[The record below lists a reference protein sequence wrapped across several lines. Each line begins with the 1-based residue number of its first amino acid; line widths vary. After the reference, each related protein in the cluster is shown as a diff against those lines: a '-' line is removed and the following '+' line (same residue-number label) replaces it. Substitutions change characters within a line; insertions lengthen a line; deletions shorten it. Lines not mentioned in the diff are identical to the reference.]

1 VKLAT
6 LAAAAEAEYA
16 QGRLSEA
23 EAICRGLLRDDPDQ
37 PEALHLLGRL
47 ALQAGDTAL
56 AQALIGRAI
65 GRRPNSAAFHRSLGE
80 VLQRTGRFEESL
92 ACLER
97 ALALEPDSAATYCRA
112 GDAYQEAGRLEEAAA
127 CFERAV
133 TLDPS
138 CVRAHLACALALQ
151 QLGRLEEAARALRRG
166 LDARPADAEM
176 AFYLAALEGRSWPS
190 RAPEAF
196 IVRHFDRI
204 APSFD
209 AHLRDRLRYRVP
221 ELVAE
226 QLDCVLGGQERSLD
240 VLDAGCGTGL
250 CGPLLRPL
258 ARRLVGVDLSTRM
271 LEQAGTRG
279 VYDELRPGELTE
291 LLTRERVK
299 YDLIVATDVLIY
311 FGDLEPPFRAAARA
325 LRPDGLLAISV
336 ERSDHGEYVLHAGA
350 RYAHGAD
357 YVRRTAAAAGLTE
370 VGSAECEL
378 RLELGRPV
386 AGLVG
391 IFRS

>member
-1 VKLAT
+1 MKLAT

-47 ALQAGDTAL
+47 ALEAGDTAL

-65 GRRPNSAAFHRSLGE
+65 GRRPNAAAFHRSLGE
-80 VLQRTGRFEESL
+80 VLQRTGRLEESL

-97 ALALEPDSAATYCRA
+97 ALTLEPDSAAYCRA
-112 GDAYQEAGRLEEAAA
+112 GDAYQELGRLEEAAA

-151 QLGRLEEAARALRRG
+151 QQGRLEDAARALRRG

-176 AFYLAALEGRSWPS
+176 AFCLAALEGRSQPP
-190 RAPEAF
+190 RAPDAF
-196 IVRHFDRI
+196 IMRHFDRI

-221 ELVAE
+221 EVVAE
-226 QLDCVLGGQERSLD
+226 QLDCVLGGQEHNRD

-271 LEQAGTRG
+271 LERAGIRG
-279 VYDELRPGELTE
+279 VYDELRQGELTE
-291 LLTRERVK
+291 LLRRERAK

-336 ERSDHGEYVLHAGA
+336 ERSDHDEYVLHAGA
-350 RYAHGAD
+350 RYAHSAD
-357 YVRRTAAAAGLTE
+357 YVRRVAAAAGLTDI
-370 VGSAECEL
+370 VSVECAL